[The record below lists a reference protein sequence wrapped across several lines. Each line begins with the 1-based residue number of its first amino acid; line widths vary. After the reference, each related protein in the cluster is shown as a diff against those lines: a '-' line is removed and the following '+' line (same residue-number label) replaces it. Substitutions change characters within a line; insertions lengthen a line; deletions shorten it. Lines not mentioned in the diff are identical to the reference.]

1 MKKTAYIILLFTV
14 IFSVS
19 NAQVGAWEVATKTEM
34 IVAYQK
40 TWTWFTNTQNYAF
53 KLKYTSYKDYFS
65 KEIIESSEGYYK
77 RLGNKYKT
85 EAVGI
90 KTIQNEKV
98 RIIIDTTDKLI
109 TVLNPGK
116 LNPALTDAKDLEVML
131 DNVKALKKR
140 KIGKNICF
148 RIDFIK
154 NELYEAYEFTIN
166 DKGLLE
172 SLIYYYS
179 EQIEED
185 DGDGQYLSPLKT
197 KVKPRLEVL
206 FSNYQAPVTISE
218 SEFQEKSIV
227 LNDKQKI
234 NLLDKYKTFQ
244 LKDYRYQTKK

>member
-1 MKKTAYIILLFTV
+1 MRKAVYILFV
-14 IFSVS
+14 FVS
-19 NAQVGAWEVATKTEM
+19 TISSAQVGTWEVATKSEV
-34 IVAYQK
+34 ISSYQK

-53 KLKYTSYKDYFS
+53 KLKYTSYKDYVS

-85 EAVGI
+85 EVVGI

-98 RIIIDTTDKLI
+98 RIIIDTLDKII

-116 LNPALTDAKDLEVML
+116 LNPALTNAKDLEVML

-140 KIGKNICF
+140 KIGKSVCY

-172 SLIYYYS
+172 SLVYYYS

-185 DGDGQYLSPLKT
+185 DGDGQYLAPLKT

-206 FSNYQAPVTISE
+206 FTNYQAPITIAE
-218 SEFQEKSIV
+218 SEFQEKLIV
-227 LNDKQKI
+227 LNDKEKI
-234 NLLDKYKTFQ
+234 NLLDKYKAFQ
-244 LKDYRYQTKK
+244 LKDYRYQAKK

>member
-1 MKKTAYIILLFTV
+1 MI
-14 IFSVS
+14 SQ
-19 NAQVGAWEVATKTEM
+19 AQVGAWEVATKNE
-34 IVAYQK
+34 IISSYQK
-40 TWTWFTNTQNYAF
+40 TWTWFTNTLNYAF
-53 KLKYTSYKDYFS
+53 RVKYTSYKDYLS

-85 EAVGI
+85 EAIGI
-90 KTIQNEKV
+90 KTVQNEKA
-98 RIIIDTTDKLI
+98 RIIIDTLDRII

-116 LNPALTDAKDLEVML
+116 LNPALTDAKDLELML
-131 DNVKALKKR
+131 DNVRALKKR
-140 KIGKNICF
+140 KIGKNVCY

-166 DKGLLE
+166 EKGLLE
-172 SLIYYYS
+172 SLVYYYS

-206 FSNYQAPVTISE
+206 FTNYQAPVTIAE
-218 SEFQEKSIV
+218 SEFQDKSIV
-227 LNDKQKI
+227 LNDKHKI

>member
-1 MKKTAYIILLFTV
+1 MKKSLYIFFVFISAIST
-14 IFSVS
+14 
-19 NAQVGAWEVATKTEM
+19 AQVGAWEVATKNEV
-34 IVAYQK
+34 ISSYQK

-53 KLKYTSYKDYFS
+53 KLKYTSYKDYVS

-85 EAVGI
+85 EAIGI
-90 KTIQNEKV
+90 KTVQNEKI
-98 RIIIDTTDKLI
+98 RIIIDTLDKII

-116 LNPALTDAKDLEVML
+116 LNPALTVAKDLEVML

-140 KIGKNICF
+140 KIGKSTCY

-166 DKGLLE
+166 EKGLLE
-172 SLIYYYS
+172 SLVYYYS

-185 DGDGQYLSPLKT
+185 DGDGQYITPIKT

-206 FSNYQAPVTISE
+206 FTNYQAPIVIAE

-234 NLLDKYKTFQ
+234 NLLDKYKAFQ
-244 LKDYRYQTKK
+244 LKDYRYQEKK

>member
-19 NAQVGAWEVATKTEM
+19 TAQVGAWEVATKTEM

-53 KLKYTSYKDYFS
+53 KLKYTSYKDFVS

-109 TVLNPGK
+109 TVLNPSK

-140 KIGKNICF
+140 KIGKSVCY
-148 RIDFIK
+148 RIDFIT

-172 SLIYYYS
+172 SLVYYYS

-234 NLLDKYKTFQ
+234 NLLDKYKAFQ